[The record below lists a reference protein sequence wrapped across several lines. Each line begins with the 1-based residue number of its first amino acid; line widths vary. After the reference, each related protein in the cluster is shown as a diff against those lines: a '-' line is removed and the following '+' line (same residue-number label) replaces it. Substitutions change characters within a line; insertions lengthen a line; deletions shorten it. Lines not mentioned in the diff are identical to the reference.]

1 MRSYFTT
8 HLSFNLLMKEFLK
21 LVNNWQI
28 TRKMVI
34 VSRAPFA
41 LHFCHQRCWS
51 CQISYIT
58 CVLQTET
65 VANHCYVSKQVNV
78 SLLSTNI
85 KLLLDQFLLTDW
97 QTDAISDRLT
107 ADHVWH
113 FAATAFLCC
122 VSCVQRVMG
131 FLYDRCKQLFVSEL
145 TNAYFSNRHLF

>member
-1 MRSYFTT
+1 MSYFTT
-8 HLSFNLLMKEFLK
+8 HLSFTL
-21 LVNNWQI
+21 LVNEFFNIGEHLAKLQAAWL
-28 TRKMVI
+28 TVI
-34 VSRAPFA
+34 PPIRLALLFSR
-41 LHFCHQRCWS
+41 CRS
-51 CQISYIT
+51 CQISWIT

-65 VANHCYVSKQVNV
+65 VANHCYVRKQVNV

-122 VSCVQRVMG
+122 VSCVQQVMG